1 MSFEDGWAAL
11 NLEMPPRVP
20 RTEYSAD
27 THWPLV
33 RAVTGRQVDEHS
45 DADTRRRA
53 GDAFRRAW
61 NYDLVWSVL
70 IDAGELDALRTDMG
84 HAEYAAGGADRR
96 DAVPCPFSEPEQL
109 LALEPLDVYGPRDHG
124 ELVRRFE
131 EHYRRQA
138 DADPSAVRM
147 TGVYTTCISGLI
159 EIAGWDMLLLA
170 AGIDPEGLGDLV
182 GRYCRWNQQFF
193 DALGDADVPVVMV
206 HDDIV
211 WTSGPFLRPDWY
223 RKYVFPNYRRLLAP
237 LIDSGKKVL
246 YTSDGDYTAFLDDI
260 VECGVHGLV
269 MEPMT
274 DLSAV
279 AERFGRTHAFIGNAD
294 TRILLGGTRAEI
306 RAEVERCIAI
316 GKDCPG
322 YVLAVGNHIPSNT
335 PVKNALYYNEV
346 YQELSA
352 R

>member
-11 NLEMPPRVP
+11 NLDMPPRVP

-27 THWPLV
+27 THWSLV
-33 RAVTGRQVDEHS
+33 REVTGRQVDEHS
-45 DADTRRRA
+45 DADTRRQA
-53 GDAFRRAW
+53 SDAFRRAW

-70 IDAGELDALRTDMG
+70 INADELDALRTDMG
-84 HAEYAAGGADRR
+84 HAEYATGGTDRR
-96 DAVPCPFSEPEQL
+96 DAARCPFQEPEQL
-109 LALEPLDVYGPRDHG
+109 LALEPMDVYGRRDHG

-159 EIAGWDMLLLA
+159 EIAGWDMLLMA
-170 AGIDPEGLGDLV
+170 AGIDPQAFGELTS
-182 GRYCRWNQQFF
+182 RYCRWNQQFF

-223 RKYVFPNYRRLLAP
+223 REYVFPNYRRLLAP
-237 LIDSGKKVL
+237 LIDSGKRVL

-260 VECGVHGLV
+260 VDCGVHGLV

-274 DLSAV
+274 DMAAV

-306 RAEVERCIAI
+306 RAEVERCLAI

-322 YVLAVGNHIPSNT
+322 FVMAVGNHIPSNT
-335 PVKNALYYNEV
+335 PVDNARYYNEV